1 MPKRTIADMTG
12 RELVKKLDAEFS
24 LYVRLKE
31 ADDCGYVTC
40 PTCGVTH
47 PYNSGDIHCSHFYG
61 RANHNVRWDER
72 NVIAQCARE
81 NTWDEGNKPE
91 MAEVLLKKWG
101 AKELAQMRAL
111 SKMPNKR
118 PDDEWLRMMIAEY
131 RSKIKALREE
141 KGLK

>member
-1 MPKRTIADMTG
+1 
-12 RELVKKLDAEFS
+12 
-24 LYVRLKE
+24 
-31 ADDCGYVTC
+31 
-40 PTCGVTH
+40 
-47 PYNSGDIHCSHFYG
+47 
-61 RANHNVRWDER
+61 
-72 NVIAQCARE
+72 VIAQCAYE
-81 NTWDEGNKPE
+81 NRFDEGNKPN

-131 RSKIKALREE
+131 RRKIKALHEE